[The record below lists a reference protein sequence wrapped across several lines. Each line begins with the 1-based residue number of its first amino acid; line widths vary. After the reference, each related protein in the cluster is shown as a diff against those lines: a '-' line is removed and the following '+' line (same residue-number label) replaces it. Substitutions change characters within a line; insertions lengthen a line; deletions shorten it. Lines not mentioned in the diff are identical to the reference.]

1 MKNNYLLLKKKHEE
15 RINNFKMIF
24 AFSEEQ
30 FKDGLKE
37 LNTTEEN
44 LISVF
49 GGGFIRKED
58 KEDYLKMFKDI
69 SKEEKDLFLN
79 EKDLYDAFYYE
90 LGNHE
95 YSYTQ
100 DETDTLQ
107 SLGFESWEKLN
118 DFQKAIFEKAKTK
131 YLNSQIW

>member
-30 FKDGLKE
+30 LSDGIKE
-37 LNTTEEN
+37 LKTTREN

-58 KEDYLKMFKDI
+58 KDDYKKMFEDI
-69 SKEEKDLFLN
+69 SQEETDLFKN

-90 LGNHE
+90 LANHE
-95 YSYTQ
+95 YSYTH

-107 SLGFESWEKLN
+107 SLNFENYDDLN
-118 DFQKAIFEKAKTK
+118 EFQKKVFEKAKNK
-131 YLNSQIW
+131 YLNSQEW

>member
-1 MKNNYLLLKKKHEE
+1 MENKYLKLKRKHEK
-15 RINNFKMIF
+15 RINNFKMFF

-30 FKDGLKE
+30 FKEGLKE
-37 LNTTEEN
+37 LNTPEEN
-44 LISVF
+44 LIKVF

-58 KEDYLKMFKDI
+58 KNDYLKMFEEI
-69 SKEEKDLFLN
+69 SQEEKDLFLN

-90 LGNHE
+90 LSNHE
-95 YSYTQ
+95 YSYTH
-100 DETDTLQ
+100 DEEQTLN
-107 SLGFESWEKLN
+107 SLGFKNFEELN